1 MRFITTAAALVLS
14 VCFFITTQA
23 QNHKEI
29 GHLDFVDT
37 VFNFGPVN
45 ESQGM
50 LAHVFPFVNLG
61 PEYFVVEQ
69 IDPSC
74 NCVTPDYPTDTIH
87 AGEKSEI
94 VLYVDLVNHPG
105 VFRHVVTIKGNASNE
120 PIRLYVSGYVTPS
133 PQPLPEWD
141 RTSSFKY
148 GTVYIQKNYKNFG
161 IVSTKEAVQT
171 EIVVYNSGKQ
181 TISMALDKMKL
192 PAYIKAS
199 LLPVKIEPKQRG
211 VVKILFN
218 PKGVS
223 ELGNFAQ
230 QVELILSSGG
240 ETSTIPFVVSAFIKE
255 EAAATGGVVSAAPKI
270 QVDKAFI
277 DLGAIKA
284 DEKMTV
290 DITVANT
297 GTSELSLRS
306 IRTSCSC
313 IEAFADKKELKPGAS
328 TIVKIVFDTHGRMG
342 VENKFISIFSND
354 PASSIVTVK
363 LKATVVESVPVSV
376 PAGQ

>member
-14 VCFFITTQA
+14 VCFFTTTQA

-61 PEYFVVEQ
+61 PEYFFVEQ

-87 AGEKSEI
+87 AGEKGEI
-94 VLYVDLVNHPG
+94 VLYVDLINHPG
-105 VFRHVVTIKGNASNE
+105 VFRHVVTIKGNASKE

-161 IVSTKEAVQT
+161 VVSTKEAVQT

-192 PAYIKAS
+192 PSYIKAS

-211 VVKILFN
+211 VIKIMFN

-223 ELGNFAQ
+223 ELGDFAQ
-230 QVELILSSGG
+230 QVELILSAGS
-240 ETSTIPFVVSAFIKE
+240 ETSTIPFVVSAFIKDD
-255 EAAATGGVVSAAPKI
+255 VVANPLAAPKI
-270 QVDKAFI
+270 QLDKTYI
-277 DLGAIKA
+277 DLGVIKT
-284 DEKMTV
+284 DEKTTTV
-290 DITVANT
+290 DITVANI

-306 IRTSCSC
+306 IRTSSSS

-328 TIVKIVFDTHGRMG
+328 TIVKIVFDTHGRLG

-354 PASSIVTVK
+354 PTTPIVTVK
-363 LKATVVESVPVSV
+363 LRATVVESVPVSV
-376 PAGQ
+376 PGGQ